1 FELGINH
8 MGEFFG
14 DLDCVLVDV
23 IRANARTEGQWAS
36 TGDFRSFLGVVVQ
49 IRKLLHNPQTRGR
62 CNLAN
67 GFVACLLVIAP
78 GTGLAGHWERANAVD
93 DLVIAI
99 HVAVQA
105 ARFAVG
111 NNVDTGTV
119 LVENGNVDGVT
130 EQFLEI
136 IWTPIALLVEI
147 LTGVPPAGPAVE
159 TYHGG
164 GEDGQV
170 AHWPLSFPT

>member
-1 FELGINH
+1 
-8 MGEFFG
+8 MDEFFG
-14 DLDCVLVDV
+14 NLDRILVDV
-23 IRANARTEGQWAS
+23 IGANARTEGQWSS
-36 TGDFRSFLGVVVQ
+36 TGDFRGFPDVVAQ
-49 IRKLLHNPQTRGR
+49 ICELLHNPQTRGR

-67 GFVACLLVIAP
+67 GLVACLLVIAP
-78 GTGLAGHWERANAVD
+78 GTGFAGHWEGANAVD
-93 DLVIAI
+93 DLVIAV

-119 LVENGNVDGVT
+119 LVENGNVNGVT

-136 IWTPIALLVEI
+136 RRTPIALLVEI
-147 LTGVPPAGPAVE
+147 LTGVPPAGPAVG

-164 GEDGQV
+164 GEDEQV